1 MSKEYQIVLVD
12 KPDWNVIGGGIHQYN
27 TAEAGDMNAQTL
39 CFVLQNSEK
48 ETVGGVIGQVHWDW
62 LNIDLMW
69 VQENL
74 REQGYG
80 QQLLGLIENKA
91 RELGAKNAYL
101 DTFSFQAPG
110 FYQKYGYQ
118 IFGELK
124 DFPTGHQRYYLTKA
138 L

>member
-1 MSKEYQIVLVD
+1 MSKEYQIVQVD

-39 CFVLQNSEK
+39 CYVLQNLEK

-69 VQENL
+69 VQEDL
-74 REQGYG
+74 RDQGYG

-118 IFGELK
+118 VFGELK
-124 DFPTGHQRYYLTKA
+124 DFPNGHQRYYLTKA